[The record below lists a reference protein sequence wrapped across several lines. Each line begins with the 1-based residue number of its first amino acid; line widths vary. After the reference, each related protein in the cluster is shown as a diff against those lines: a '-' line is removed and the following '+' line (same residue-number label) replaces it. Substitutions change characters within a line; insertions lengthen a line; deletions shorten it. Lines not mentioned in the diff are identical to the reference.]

1 MLILVSTSLFSYFL
15 MFRVFFTFNL
25 TKETMCASGWK
36 LVFAAFLVEC
46 NLQRKMSP
54 LKFLPGKL
62 RDFNGGKWLE
72 VSSRLLFWWTLCL
85 FWAFSQLCNRMGKEK
100 KIQFVFP
107 WQNVL
112 PETSLSFIWVAKST
126 TGSENLVRTFF
137 PKAAN
142 NFRAPGSQEDP
153 FLCSA

>member
-15 MFRVFFTFNL
+15 MFRGFFTFNL

-72 VSSRLLFWWTLCL
+72 VSSRLLFWWTICVYSEP
-85 FWAFSQLCNRMGKEK
+85 FPNYVWEKKK